1 MRLYTAALLAILVVF
16 NIAQCF
22 SLVHRVE
29 KGTDFTV
36 FYNTGRLLDAGAGA
50 EIYRG
55 TDQTT
60 AWLRTI
66 PPFGQL
72 LIHPFGQG
80 SARAAAMGWSVFNL
94 ALLALMAW
102 TLSYI
107 ARHLE
112 GKRRLFYKLWPW
124 NVAIMLA
131 LSPASLQVGQWSV
144 LFAACWVFYLGMRAS
159 RWKNWAGAALALP
172 IAVKIYPLLILG
184 VPLLARRPRVWLGAL
199 VFVVILSAAPTLLYG
214 ARTAELSRSFW
225 RNAIAASSGGR
236 VAEAQRASSPAN
248 QGLDSVA
255 LRFLT
260 TDQPIQRSHPNLPH
274 LALPVSSVLRAVNW
288 ARIAVMLISLWIGWH
303 FWRGAQSSPLWG
315 EMMLLALGCAALYVI
330 LPGAKTRYAIYAF
343 PAFWP
348 LLCCAVAA
356 RTKWRRVGWIGAI
369 LVCLALV
376 GFTPGGALRLYGAGW
391 WGALGLWSCNGML
404 LWRWRRANCD
414 AVGVKLAHKVS
425 Q

>member
-1 MRLYTAALLAILVVF
+1 MRFYTATLLVILVVF

-22 SLVHRVE
+22 SLVNRVD

-36 FYNTGRLLDAGAGA
+36 FYNTGKLLDAGAGA

-72 LIHPFGQG
+72 LIHPFEQS

-94 ALLALMAW
+94 VLLALMAW
-102 TLSYI
+102 TLNFI

-112 GKRRLFYKLWPW
+112 GKRRLFQRLWPW
-124 NVAIMLA
+124 NVALMLV
-131 LSPASLQVGQWSV
+131 LSPASLQVGQFSV
-144 LFAACWVFYLGMRAS
+144 LFAACWIFYLGMRAS

-199 VFVVILSAAPTLLYG
+199 VFVILLSAAPVLLYG

-225 RNAIAASSGGR
+225 RNAIASSGGR

-260 TDQPIQRSHPNLPH
+260 PDQPIQKRYPRLPH
-274 LALPVSSVLRAVNW
+274 LSWPVSSVLRAVNW
-288 ARIAVMLISLWIGWH
+288 ARIAVIGLSLWVGWH
-303 FWRGAQSSPLWG
+303 FWRGSQNAPLWA
-315 EMMLLALGCAALYVI
+315 EMMLMALGCAALYVV

-348 LLCCAVAA
+348 LLGCALAA
-356 RTKWRRVGWIGAI
+356 RQTRQRVWWIGAI
-369 LVCLALV
+369 IICLALI
-376 GFTPGGALRLYGAGW
+376 GFTPGGTLRLYGAGW
-391 WGALGLWSCNGML
+391 WGALGLWIFNLAL
-404 LWRWRRANCD
+404 LWRWS
-414 AVGVKLAHKVS
+414 HVS
-425 Q
+425 ARKSPVLTGL